1 MPGLYCQAGHLM
13 WRFKL
18 LPLILGSTL
27 IFSGCEP
34 GRTLLMSSPE
44 PLPMRLPAPDQGFR
58 LSEAD
63 RAEMLAGFDVEAL
76 ERLLGMTRPDLRQ
89 EILKHFQKRKNG
101 ERLGILVQLS
111 DPDLQKVLEEVWAPK
126 WDLVNATDAE
136 IEANAFGFPGRE
148 IARQRRAAR
157 ASSARQ
163 TPE

>member
-1 MPGLYCQAGHLM
+1 MRRCT
-13 WRFKL
+13 L

-34 GRTLLMSSPE
+34 GGTLLMSSPE
-44 PLPMRLPAPDQGFR
+44 LLPMRLPAPEQGFR

-63 RAEMLAGFDVEAL
+63 RGEMLAGFDVEAL
-76 ERLLGMTRPDLRQ
+76 ERLLGMTRPDLRL
-89 EILKHFQKRKNG
+89 EILKHFQKRRNG

-111 DPDLQKVLEEVWAPK
+111 DPALQQVLEEVWAPK
-126 WDLVNATDAE
+126 WDEVDATDAE

-157 ASSARQ
+157 ARA
-163 TPE
+163 EGGEAE

>member
-1 MPGLYCQAGHLM
+1 
-13 WRFKL
+13 
-18 LPLILGSTL
+18 
-27 IFSGCEP
+27 
-34 GRTLLMSSPE
+34 
-44 PLPMRLPAPDQGFR
+44 MRLSAPDQGFR

-63 RAEMLAGFDVEAL
+63 RGEMLAGFDVEAL

-126 WDLVNATDAE
+126 WDQVNATDAE

-157 ASSARQ
+157 VRAERERS
-163 TPE
+163 E

>member
-1 MPGLYCQAGHLM
+1 M
-13 WRFKL
+13 
-18 LPLILGSTL
+18 
-27 IFSGCEP
+27 
-34 GRTLLMSSPE
+34 MSSPE
-44 PLPMRLPAPDQGFR
+44 PLPMRLPAPDPGFR

-63 RAEMLAGFDVEAL
+63 RGEMLAGFDVEAL

-101 ERLGILVQLS
+101 ERLGILVHLS

-136 IEANAFGFPGRE
+136 IEANVFGFPGRE

-157 ASSARQ
+157 ASSERK